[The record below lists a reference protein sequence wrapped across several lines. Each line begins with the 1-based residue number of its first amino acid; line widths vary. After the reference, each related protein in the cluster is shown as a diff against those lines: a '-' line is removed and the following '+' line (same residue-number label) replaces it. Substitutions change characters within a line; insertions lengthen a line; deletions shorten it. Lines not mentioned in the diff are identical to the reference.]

1 MEKRLKYNIK
11 ITNEARKISFPSM
24 LIQPVVENAIKHGLE
39 PKVNGGRID
48 ISVDIC
54 GEKLIWKIVDTGIGM
69 SEMDGLGIGLSNV
82 IERLDSL
89 FGSKAEL
96 QIEENTPTG
105 TIVTIEVPYE

>member
-1 MEKRLKYNIK
+1 
-11 ITNEARKISFPSM
+11 
-24 LIQPVVENAIKHGLE
+24 
-39 PKVNGGRID
+39 
-48 ISVDIC
+48 
-54 GEKLIWKIVDTGIGM
+54 M